1 MEAVRRYVDSDSL
14 MSVLSL
20 PEKYRNRQL
29 EVIVIP
35 VEEIKLSKK
44 EIVDNA
50 IKELI
55 GSVPYTDMTLEEIR
69 AERLKKYE
77 ITD

>member
-1 MEAVRRYVDSDSL
+1 MEAVRRYVNSDSL

-35 VEEIKLSKK
+35 VEEVKPSKK

-55 GSVPYTDMTLEEIR
+55 GSVPHTVHPSVSNS
-69 AERLKKYE
+69 
-77 ITD
+77 